1 MIDIGTLLSYMKFVP
16 LAPKRHVAFQYQKYH
31 KYCFFL
37 YFLYLCHLAHWRKWR
52 KVAQNIYSAITEIF
66 PSFKRSALQVN
77 CRLPN
82 PDNLP

>member
-1 MIDIGTLLSYMKFVP
+1 MVLLVLK
-16 LAPKRHVAFQYQKYH
+16 
-31 KYCFFL
+31 
-37 YFLYLCHLAHWRKWR
+37 CHLAHWRKWR

-82 PDNLP
+82 PDHLP